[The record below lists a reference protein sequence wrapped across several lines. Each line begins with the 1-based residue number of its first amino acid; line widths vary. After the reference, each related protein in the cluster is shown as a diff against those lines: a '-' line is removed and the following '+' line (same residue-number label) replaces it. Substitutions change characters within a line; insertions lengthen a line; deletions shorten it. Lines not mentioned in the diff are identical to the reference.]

1 MIIDS
6 FENCK
11 KYYSLNKRFEKAFEY
26 ILKTD
31 FENMPCGKHEIDG
44 TDLYINIEEYETKTV
59 SKPEYHKK
67 YIDIQFLIKG
77 EEYMGYC
84 PKSGLIIDDG
94 YDEQKDLGF
103 GQAIMDFI
111 KLTPKQFVVFYPS
124 DAHQP
129 CMAINTPQKVKKA
142 VVKVRIDD

>member
-11 KYYSLNKRFEKAFEY
+11 KYFSVHKMFEKAFNY

-31 FENMPCGKHEIDG
+31 FENKPCGRYEIDG
-44 TDLYINIEEYETKTV
+44 NNLYINVEGYETKMV

-67 YIDIQFLIKG
+67 YIDIQFLING
-77 EEYMGYC
+77 EEYVGFC
-84 PKSGLIIDDG
+84 PKQDLMIDNG

-103 GQAIMDFI
+103 GEGIVDFI
-111 KLTPKQFVVFYPS
+111 RLKRGYFMIFSPE

-129 CMAINTPQKVKKA
+129 CMAISKPSKVKKA
-142 VVKVRIDD
+142 VMKVRVDE